1 MKKILVLLVVLF
13 SSMAFSQEIMMERGK
28 YFVNGQQISTREVKE
43 KLASNQ
49 QALETFKKGKSK
61 ESTGGLLL
69 GLGTAFTVADL
80 VKGLVSDE
88 KYPGPVTYIGAG
100 FLAVSIP
107 VLIGKN
113 KKMKEGIEMYNN
125 GLKTSGDA
133 DDLELNIISNQ
144 NGYGIQLRF

>member
-1 MKKILVLLVVLF
+1 MKKILALLVVLF
-13 SSMAFSQEIMMERGK
+13 SSMAFSQEITIENGK
-28 YFVNGQQISTREVKE
+28 YFVNGQQLSTREVKE
-43 KLASNQ
+43 KLAANQ
-49 QALETFKKGKSK
+49 QALQTFKKGKNK
-61 ESTGGLLL
+61 EATGGLFL

-107 VLIGKN
+107 ILIGKN
-113 KKMKEGIEMYNN
+113 KKMREGIELYNN

-133 DDLELNIISNQ
+133 EDVELNLISNQ